1 MKKHSN
7 MLRTVSWLLCVIML
21 ACTLPIGTL
30 AAAVIFDTTDD
41 SYNIVVSKK
50 DYAISPGVTESNIV
64 LNDKTGKNQN
74 KIYAFE
80 VEPNAPYAHVMASY
94 KNQDGRKWGT

>member
-1 MKKHSN
+1 
-7 MLRTVSWLLCVIML
+7 ML